1 MTTFTPWPA
10 LAGGL
15 LIGLASSSLLLLNGR
30 IAGISG
36 IVDELVYSRDQAEN
50 SWRTLFLVGLIAG
63 GVVLRVAAPD
73 TLPTVPLAPMAQVA
87 VAGLLVGFGARLGG
101 GCTSGHGVCG
111 TSRLST
117 RSVTA
122 TCIFIGTGALAVF
135 VQRALVGGGS

>member
-1 MTTFTPWPA
+1 MTSFTPLSA
-10 LAGGL
+10 VAGGL

-36 IVDELVYSRDQAEN
+36 IVDELLFADDRSEN
-50 SWRTLFLVGLIAG
+50 GWRVLFLVGLVLG
-63 GVVLRVAAPD
+63 GVALRVAAPD
-73 TLPTVPLAPMAQVA
+73 TLPTAPIAPLAQVA

-122 TCIFIGTGALAVF
+122 TCIFIATGAIAVF
-135 VQRALVGGGS
+135 VQRALVGA